1 MHVLL
6 CEDDD
11 LIASGIVAGLGAQG
25 LIVDRVA
32 TAAAAQSLLH
42 TAHFDVMVLDLGLP
56 DEDGLKLLQ
65 RLRHQGQVLP
75 VLVLTARDAVTD
87 RVAGLQAGADDYLL
101 KPFDLRELS
110 ARLHTLLR
118 RAAGRTVN
126 IIEHGPLRYDPSSR
140 EAWLGEVAVDL
151 SRREQALLQ
160 ALLHNRGRVLSGD
173 QLKDSVY
180 GFSDEVESNALNV
193 HIHHLRRKLGNGIVE
208 TVRGLG
214 YRLGPAQM
222 PNREDA

>member
-6 CEDDD
+6 CEDDE
-11 LIASGIVAGLGAQG
+11 LIASGIVAGLQAQG
-25 LIVDRVA
+25 LTVDHVA
-32 TAAAAQSLLH
+32 SAGAARALLQA
-42 TAHFDVMVLDLGLP
+42 AHFDVMVLDLGLP
-56 DEDGLKLLQ
+56 DEDGLTLLQ
-65 RLRHQGQVLP
+65 ALRQRGEALP
-75 VLVLTARDAVTD
+75 VLVLTARDTVTD

-101 KPFDLRELS
+101 KPFDLRELF

-118 RAAGRTVN
+118 RVAGRAVN
-126 IIEHGPLRYDPSSR
+126 TIEHGPLRYDPSTCQ
-140 EAWLGEVAVDL
+140 AWLQGQPVDL

-160 ALLHNRGRVLSGD
+160 ALLHSRGRVLSSE

-193 HIHHLRRKLGNGIVE
+193 HIHHLRRKLGNDIVE

-214 YRLGPAQM
+214 YRLGKVQP
-222 PNREDA
+222 

>member
-11 LIASGIVAGLGAQG
+11 LIASGIAAGLTAQG
-25 LIVDRVA
+25 MTVDRVA
-32 TAAAAQSLLH
+32 TAAAAQAMLQ
-42 TAHFDVMVLDLGLP
+42 AAAFDVMVLDLGLP

-65 RLRHQGQVLP
+65 RLRQQGESLP

-87 RVAGLQAGADDYLL
+87 RVDGLQAGADDYLL
-101 KPFDLRELS
+101 KPFDLRELA

-118 RAAGRTVN
+118 RSSGRAVN
-126 IIEHGPLRYDPSSR
+126 IIEHGPLSYDPSSR
-140 EAWLGEVAVDL
+140 ETCLGGTPVDL

-160 ALLHNRGRVLSGD
+160 ALLHNRGRVLSSE

-180 GFSDEVESNALNV
+180 GFGDEVESNALNV

-214 YRLGPAQM
+214 YRLGPAQL
-222 PNREDA
+222 PEVEQP

>member
-32 TAAAAQSLLH
+32 TAAAAQSLLQ

-101 KPFDLRELS
+101 KPFDLRELC

-126 IIEHGPLRYDPSSR
+126 VIEHGPLRYDPSSR

-180 GFSDEVESNALNV
+180 GFGDEVESNALNV

-214 YRLGPAQM
+214 YRLGPAKIPTQ
-222 PNREDA
+222 EGA